1 MALLTRIV
9 AALLPILSMGIG
21 ASLTDLTSASEP
33 DLHWSFQPPKRRP
46 PPAVA
51 NSDWV
56 RNPIDAF
63 VSAQHLRH
71 GLAPAPPAAAR
82 TFVRRLSF
90 NLTGLP
96 PTPREVEQ
104 FAKAARLNPQVAIH
118 NLTNR
123 LLNSPAYGVRWARHW
138 LDTVRYTDYLRQ
150 DPLGANKAPLYELY
164 EAYRYRDWVV
174 DALNRDMPYDAFV
187 RHQIAG
193 DLLPNPTGDSIYPD
207 GLIATSVLSFGFW
220 ENGCADKKKVVSD
233 IVDDQIDLIG
243 KAFLGLTLACA
254 RCHDHKF
261 DPLTQQDYYGL
272 AGMFYSSRVL
282 KSVGKKGD
290 HTVLLRTPLK
300 SPEDLKRQQHAQDTL
315 SALKKDLYQAK
326 TQLPTAAK
334 MVVWYDFEENTET
347 TTTDNVGGYIGN
359 FHGDA
364 LIGEGRFGHGI
375 TLDGDGDFVD
385 GTAQPAFQVKRG
397 TIMAWFRFHADIRSE
412 GQIAGMPF
420 HRTSWTDPYYALQA
434 WISPDGTHLGAQ
446 ANHNGARIQTIYS
459 SAAKLGIGP
468 EQWHHVAAIYDGRSV
483 RLVVDGHPASQFVDG
498 GSADGHIHYD
508 GTPNLTIGTR
518 SVVDTGNFFNGTV
531 DEVKLFN
538 AALNT
543 AQIRAAMQSPVPEE
557 FAVAFRDGAIPSP
570 FVVTLKQQQANITQ
584 QRMEIEE
591 RTRKLRAEFPPDVPL
606 AMAIQEGGTPDS
618 LFPGFQDVPIH
629 IDGRYDRL
637 GTIAPRRMPEFL
649 AGKDQPPIS
658 TGSGRKELA
667 EWVTANDNPLTARVI
682 VNRVWQHHFGQGLVR
697 TANNFGVLGE
707 RPTHPQ
713 LLDWLAHWFIDQ
725 GWSLKQL
732 HRLIVTS
739 ATYQQS
745 VLQSPVIVERDA
757 DNRLLT
763 RMAERRLESEPIRDA
778 MLAVGGRLDLTR
790 GGPAAAENTVPRRSL
805 YIQTRRFD
813 RNAYAMLFDCAN
825 PEQPVAQRSVS
836 TTAPQALFFLN
847 SEFVKQQ
854 SAALASRLEV
864 EVPLDS
870 GDRIQRAYALLFARP
885 ASAKEVAIALDFI
898 AAAPERQQGWR
909 EYAQLLLAS
918 NEFCY
923 VE

>member
-1 MALLTRIV
+1 MALYPRIV
-9 AALLPILSMGIG
+9 STLFPILSLGIV
-21 ASLTDLTSASEP
+21 ASLSDLASASEP
-33 DLHWSFQPPKRRP
+33 DLHWAFHAPERRA

-51 NSDWV
+51 NSAWV

-63 VSAQHLRH
+63 VSAQHTRL
-71 GLAPAPPAAAR
+71 GLAPAAPAGAR
-82 TFVRRLSF
+82 TLVRRLTF

-96 PTPREVEQ
+96 PTPQEVEA
-104 FAKAARLNPQVAIH
+104 FVKVARLNPQMAIGD
-118 NLTNR
+118 LTNR

-138 LDTVRYTDYLRQ
+138 LDTVRYTDYLRE

-174 DALNRDMPYDAFV
+174 DALNRDMPYDSFV

-193 DLLPNPTGDSIYPD
+193 DLLPDPTGKSIYPD

-233 IVDDQIDLIG
+233 IVDDQIDLVG

-290 HTVLLRTPLK
+290 HTVLLRTSLK
-300 SPEDLKRQQHAQDTL
+300 SPEDIKRQQQAQEQL
-315 SALKKDLYQAK
+315 SALKEELYQAR
-326 TQLPTAAK
+326 TQLPTPAK
-334 MVVWYDFEENTET
+334 LIAWYDFEENTER
-347 TTTDNVGGYIGN
+347 TTTDNVGGYVGTL
-359 FHGDA
+359 HGDA
-364 LIGEGRFGHGI
+364 LIGEGKFGHGV

-385 GTAQPAFQVKRG
+385 GTAQPEFQVKRG
-397 TIMAWFRFHADIRSE
+397 TIMAWFRFHNDIHSE

-420 HRTSWTDPYYALQA
+420 HATSWTDPYYALQA

-446 ANHNGARIQTIYS
+446 ANHNGARIQTLY
-459 SAAKLGIGP
+459 SAAAELGSGP
-468 EQWHHVAAIYDGRSV
+468 HQWHHIAAIYDGRFV
-483 RLVVDGHPASQFVDG
+483 RLVVDGRLVSYVVDG
-498 GSADGHIHYD
+498 GSAGGNIHYH

-518 SVVDTGNFFNGTV
+518 SVVDVGNFFDGTI

-543 AQIRAAMQSPVPEE
+543 AQVRAAMQSPVPEE
-557 FAVAFRDGAIPSP
+557 FAVSFRDGTIPSP
-570 FVVTLKQQQANITQ
+570 LAATMEQQQANIAQ
-584 QRMEIEE
+584 KQMEIEE
-591 RTRKLRAEFPPDVPL
+591 RTRKLNAEFPPDVPL

-629 IDGRYDRL
+629 IGGRYDSL
-637 GTIAPRRMPEFL
+637 GTIVPRRMPEFL
-649 AGKDQPPIS
+649 AGKDQPPIT
-658 TGSGRKELA
+658 TGSGRRELA
-667 EWVTANDNPLTARVI
+667 EWVTAKENPLTARVI

-707 RPTHPQ
+707 QPTHPQ
-713 LLDWLAHWFIDQ
+713 LLDWLTHWFVDQ

-745 VLQSPVIVERDA
+745 VVQSPEIVERDA

-778 MLAVGGRLDLTR
+778 MLAVAGRLDLTR

-813 RNAYAMLFDCAN
+813 RNEYAMLFDCAN
-825 PEQPVAQRSVS
+825 PEQSVAQRSVS

-847 SEFVKQQ
+847 SAFVKQQ
-854 SAALASRLEV
+854 SAALAARLEV
-864 EVPLDS
+864 EVPLDI
-870 GDRIQRAYALLFARP
+870 GDRVQRAYALLFARP